1 MTMPLF
7 LRVRRAAAVLV
18 ALALAGALLLAP
30 SPPAHAADEFAQLRE
45 TWRALL
51 VGPRD
56 LDASVPAVADKIAAN
71 DDVAR
76 EWHAQMDT
84 SPDRTFVWP
93 DLVAAEVEDDR
104 NRSAQITTHYTR
116 LLEMATAYA
125 TNGSSLAGDTAFRD
139 DLISALDW
147 VEENLYN
154 TTVEKYG
161 NWWDWEIGA
170 PLRLNEIT
178 VMLYDELSTDQVAA
192 YMAAV
197 DRFSPEVKNTGANRI
212 WKAHAVVGH
221 GILTGTPEK
230 LMNAR
235 DGLSDVLAYAETG
248 DGFHRDGSFIQH
260 QAYAYAG
267 GYGVQLILALSD
279 LLVLLQNSSWPVT
292 DPNIENI
299 VPWVKDTFEPMIYR
313 GAVMD
318 AFRGRNLAR
327 DYTEDHIAGHQ
338 AIAAILRLSGS
349 VGEED
354 AAYFRSAAKHWILG
368 DTYWS
373 FLEHA
378 SISSIAEATA
388 LLADDAV
395 PDRGEL
401 EANYQFPRTDRAVH
415 MREGWAMALSM
426 YSERIKSYESING
439 EHLRGW
445 HTADGMVSL
454 YTSDLDQYSE
464 GYWATVDPYRLP
476 GTTVDTRERE
486 DRSGAGKLSPA
497 SWVGGTSVNGVFGAS
512 GMHLYGWESS
522 LEARKSWFML
532 DDEVVALGA
541 GITASDGRA
550 IETIVDNRK
559 LSEAGDD
566 AITIDGRAMPTT
578 AGWSDTLD
586 GVQTVHVAA
595 GDDDGGG
602 VGYYFPEGVSL
613 NAARDLREGSWID
626 INDRP
631 VTPTG
636 VLDDTYGTFW
646 LDHGVDPENAD
657 YAYVMLPASTQAEVS
672 EYSAEPGMSI
682 LANTAD
688 VQAVEDTEL
697 GMVAANVW
705 TDDATSVGPLN
716 VQGQSSVMVWDSP
729 DGLRL
734 SVADPTHAEDGVVE
748 VELDRAAAGL
758 VSASAGMRVTQ
769 LHPTIKVEVSVAGS
783 RGSSFEALFGAEPM
797 PGTLSTTS
805 GHSGLRDGNHV
816 LTWNLWWGSNASDV
830 VLYENGEKIHSE
842 RLRMNGTDAQSVSVD
857 IADRANGTYEYT
869 ADVINARGVA
879 HPKPLVVQVTDA
891 QPGTP
896 VLSDD
901 NWDKDGSY
909 TLTADMWWGT
919 NASHWRL
926 FEDGE
931 QITSG
936 ELERATPNRQRVTVP
951 IEGRA
956 AGDYE
961 YMIEFENSAGVTSSR
976 SHRVTVR

>member
-7 LRVRRAAAVLV
+7 LRLRRTAAVLV
-18 ALALAGALLLAP
+18 AFALAGALLLAP

-56 LDASVPAVADKIAAN
+56 LDASIPAVAEKIAAN
-71 DDVAR
+71 DEVAR
-76 EWHAQMDT
+76 EWYAQMDT

-104 NRSAQITTHYTR
+104 SRSAQITTHYTR
-116 LLEMATAYA
+116 LLEMTTAYA
-125 TNGSSLAGDTAFRD
+125 TNGSSLAGDTAYRD
-139 DLISALDW
+139 ALLGALDW

-178 VMLYDELSTDQVAA
+178 VMLYDELTADQVGA

-212 WKAHAVVGH
+212 WKAHAVAGH

-299 VPWVKDTFEPMIYR
+299 VPWVEDTFDPMIYR

-318 AFRGRNLAR
+318 AFRGRNIAR
-327 DYTEDHIAGHQ
+327 EYTEDHVSGHQ

-349 VGEED
+349 VDDE
-354 AAYFRSAAKHWILG
+354 AAASFRSAAKQWILS
-368 DTYWS
+368 DTYRD
-373 FLEHA
+373 FVEHA

-388 LLADDAV
+388 LLADESV
-395 PDRGEL
+395 PEREEVL
-401 EANYQFPRTDRAVH
+401 ATYQFPRTDRAVH
-415 MREGWAMALSM
+415 KREGWAMALSM

-439 EHLRGW
+439 EHLHGW

-486 DRSGAGKLSPA
+486 DRSGTGKLSPA
-497 SWVGGTSVNGVFGAS
+497 SWVGGTAVGGEFGAT
-512 GMHLYGWESS
+512 GMHLFGWESS

-532 DDEVVALGA
+532 DEEVVALGA
-541 GITASDGRA
+541 DISASDGRA
-550 IETIVDNRK
+550 IETIVENRK
-559 LSEAGDD
+559 LSDAGDD
-566 AITIDGRAMPTT
+566 AITIDGEAMPTT
-578 AGWSDTLD
+578 ADWSDTLE
-586 GVQTVHVAA
+586 GVQTVHVATGEDA
-595 GDDDGGG
+595 DGG
-602 VGYYFPEGVSL
+602 VGYYFPEEVTL
-613 NAARDLREGSWID
+613 NAARDLREGSWVD

-631 VTPTG
+631 VTPTD

-646 LDHGVDPENAD
+646 LDHGVDPDRAD
-657 YAYVMLPASTQAEVS
+657 YAYVMLPASTQDEVAAYAADS
-672 EYSAEPGMSI
+672 GVEI
-682 LANTAD
+682 LANTAQ
-688 VQAVEDTEL
+688 VQAVEDSGL
-697 GMVAANVW
+697 GLVAANVW
-705 TDDATSVGPLN
+705 TDEPTEVGPLT
-716 VQGQSSVMVWDSP
+716 VTGQSSVMVWDSP
-729 DGLRL
+729 EGLRL
-734 SVADPTHAEDGVVE
+734 SVSDPTHAEDGVVT
-748 VELDRAAAGL
+748 VELDRASAGL
-758 VSASAGMRVTQ
+758 VSAAEGMRVTQ
-769 LHPTIKVEVSVAGS
+769 LSPTIQVEVDVAGS
-783 RGSSFEALFGAEPM
+783 RGATFEALFGAPPA
-797 PGTLSTTS
+797 PGTLSSTS
-805 GHSGLRDGNHV
+805 GHSGLRDGNHSV
-816 LTWNLWWGSNASDV
+816 SWNLWWGSNASEV
-830 VLYENGEKIHSE
+830 TIYENGEPVHTE
-842 RLRMNGTDAQSVSVD
+842 RLTVDGNASQTVSVD
-857 IADRANGTYEYT
+857 LTGRVNGTYEYT
-869 ADVINARGVA
+869 AEVVNGQGSA
-879 HPKPLVVQVTDA
+879 HPKPLTVKVTDA
-891 QPGTP
+891 EPGTP
-896 VLSDD
+896 KLSSD
-901 NWDKDGSY
+901 NWDKDGAY
-909 TLTADMWWGT
+909 TVTADMWWGT
-919 NASHWRL
+919 NATSWRL
-926 FEDGE
+926 LEDGVE
-931 QITSG
+931 IATG
-936 ELERATPNRQRVTVP
+936 DLAAATPAAQRVRVP
-951 IEGRA
+951 VEGRT
-956 AGDYE
+956 AGTYA
-961 YMIEFENSAGVTSSR
+961 YVMEFTNHAGTTSSKT
-976 SHRVTVR
+976 HKVTVR